1 MLYENT
7 VSGYK
12 TFIRLSW
19 FPAQLSLK
27 RRYRFI
33 MSLDC
38 SHARENRAQFP
49 DPMQN
54 FHRYRKTGLNID
66 DKERLLHDLVQSV
79 YLFPGEDCGRTM
91 TREALAISSTVHSQ
105 SAASQS
111 GPRAR
116 SSAVEN
122 RRSEISGS
130 AI

>member
-1 MLYENT
+1 MLYENA

-38 SHARENRAQFP
+38 SYARKNRAQLA

-79 YLFPGEDCGRTM
+79 YLFPGGDRGRTM
-91 TREALAISSTVHSQ
+91 TKETSAISSTVHSQ
-105 SAASQS
+105 WAASQS

-116 SSAVEN
+116 SSAVEK
-122 RRSEISGS
+122 RPPEISGS

>member
-12 TFIRLSW
+12 TFIRLTR

-38 SHARENRAQFP
+38 SHAWENRTQLP

-54 FHRYRKTGLNID
+54 FRRYRETGLNID
-66 DKERLLHDLVQSV
+66 DKERLLHDLDQSV
-79 YLFPGEDCGRTM
+79 YSVSW
-91 TREALAISSTVHSQ
+91 RELRKDDGQRGVGNFLNRSQ
-105 SAASQS
+105 SI
-111 GPRAR
+111 GRITKRAE
-116 SSAVEN
+116 SAFE
-122 RRSEISGS
+122 RGREQTL
-130 AI
+130 